1 MNNSDYF
8 SHLDRLDGLDTR
20 GPEPRYRA
28 IVEIRP
34 APSAQSWSRKLTA
47 LTIIPPLVLM
57 LLAIGLLITDLVVR

>member
-8 SHLDRLDGLDTR
+8 SRLDRFDGLDTR

-34 APSAQSWSRKLTA
+34 APSAPSWSRKLTA
-47 LTIIPPLVLM
+47 LAFIPPLVLM
-57 LLAIGLLITDLVVR
+57 LLAISLLITDLVVR